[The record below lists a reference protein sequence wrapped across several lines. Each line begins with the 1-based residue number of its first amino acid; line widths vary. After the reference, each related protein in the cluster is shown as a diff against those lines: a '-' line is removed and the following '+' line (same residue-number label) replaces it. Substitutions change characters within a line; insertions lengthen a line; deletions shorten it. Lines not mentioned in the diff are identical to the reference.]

1 MRAGYPPLFA
11 CAPELPL
18 RVQVVPAVRVEQ
30 SGTAMRFLNFVL
42 VASVLS
48 TMLIAIALVGA
59 AITSVA
65 HGQFASGSHRPSVVQ
80 N

>member
-1 MRAGYPPLFA
+1 
-11 CAPELPL
+11 
-18 RVQVVPAVRVEQ
+18 
-30 SGTAMRFLNFVL
+30 MRFLNFVL